1 MPAALPAFTT
11 ISRVARTEVW
21 AGAIRVSS
29 AMGLPSATM
38 ETQVVFSARMS
49 RTKVVSGFAAEVR
62 AAAFGVGGLAA
73 APGVDAAVVVAARG
87 GAGMAA
93 AGEGIDARVLTGDV
107 VTAELVPAA
116 SVAAGGADGTF
127 IETAALDGF
136 DAADGGAATGAAD

>member
-11 ISRVARTEVW
+11 ISRVARTEVC

-29 AMGLPSATM
+29 ATGLPSATM

-73 APGVDAAVVVAARG
+73 PGVDAAVVVAARG

-107 VTAELVPAA
+107 VTAELVPTG

-136 DAADGGAATGAAD
+136 DAADGVAATGAAV